1 MSAHLPNL
9 TDPTHP
15 LDACITEFVLLA
27 KKRFPDAI
35 IDVLSTRYEDEDA
48 HILVY
53 LPERTSDADMD
64 RLGDTLTDRSVEI
77 LLDTGLLILIG
88 VYEVAERR
96 QRTEEPPTIP

>member
-1 MSAHLPNL
+1 MSEHLPIL
-9 TDPTHP
+9 TDRTHL
-15 LDACITEFVLLA
+15 LDTYITELVLLA
-27 KKRFPDAI
+27 KRSCPDAI

-53 LPERTSDADMD
+53 PPEGTTDANMD

-88 VYEVAERR
+88 VYEAAERR
-96 QRTEEPPTIP
+96 RRTEEPPTIP